1 MRFFT
6 IILSLCR
13 PLNLLIAIA
22 SVFIMAAIIDDASWM
37 LLIYPCFVLV
47 CYMSAAN
54 MLNDLVDIK
63 SDSINK
69 PERVL
74 VRHAVNRNLI
84 LFFVGLLFLIGSLFA
99 MHLPDQA
106 TYIALFF
113 ALPGIILYELI
124 RFVWLII
131 LL

>member
-22 SVFIMAAIIDDASWM
+22 SVFIMAAIIDDVSWM

-74 VRHAVNRNLI
+74 VRHPVNRYLI
-84 LFFVGLLFLIGSLFA
+84 LFIVGLLFLTGSLFA

-106 TYIALFF
+106 MHIALFF
-113 ALPGIILYELI
+113 ALPGIVLYELI
-124 RFVWLII
+124 LNTAPSMS
-131 LL
+131 

>member
-22 SVFIMAAIIDDASWM
+22 SVFIMAAIIDDVSWM

-69 PERVL
+69 PKRVL
-74 VRHAVNRNLI
+74 VRHPVNRHLI
-84 LFFVGLLFLIGSLFA
+84 LFIVGLFFG
-99 MHLPDQA
+99 
-106 TYIALFF
+106 LFF
-113 ALPGIILYELI
+113 GQICFKKRWYRVFVHEL
-124 RFVWLII
+124 VCLC
-131 LL
+131 